1 MSEALDLIAEARRLQ
16 EKAERDRDYWKEVAQ
31 SRQQRCRLLID
42 MIRRRPIEPPTLH
55 DGKHA
60 DEAQLSRMVD
70 EFAHVIADPYARYP
84 DDDDPGPTHENVK
97 IMMVYRL
104 QCMISDAIDRRAA

>member
-16 EKAERDRDYWKEVAQ
+16 EWAERERDHWKEVAQ
-31 SRQQRCRLLID
+31 SRQQRCRLIID
-42 MIRRRPIEPPTLH
+42 MIRAKPIEPPTLH

-60 DEAQLSRMVD
+60 DDGHLSRMVD

-84 DDDDPGPTHENVK
+84 DEDDPGLTHESVK
-97 IMMVYRL
+97 TMMVYRL
-104 QCMISDAIDRRAA
+104 QRMIKEAIDRRAA